1 MTTEFVCHIT
11 SCTVFGF
18 FTESLVNLMFSFAV
32 HIQLGFFKWIQVL
45 TLTSTNRN
53 ASNTMQQFALLCI
66 KKITIKNDSMTD
78 TTREVKGESLS
89 NAFKWWTSEHIKK
102 KKQ

>member
-1 MTTEFVCHIT
+1 
-11 SCTVFGF
+11 
-18 FTESLVNLMFSFAV
+18 
-32 HIQLGFFKWIQVL
+32 
-45 TLTSTNRN
+45 
-53 ASNTMQQFALLCI
+53 MQQFALLCI

-102 KKQ
+102 KNNKNKGSLTNSQTASSKCKQPAFKWH